1 MESLI
6 AATALFLGMH
16 WIVSGSPLRGV
27 IVARMGEGPFKA
39 VFALTITV
47 SIVWMG
53 WAYAH
58 APYVQT
64 WGTAAGLKPV
74 SWVLMALAFVMF
86 GASATDKNP
95 TTLGR
100 VPPDQVEARGMVRIT
115 RHAGLFGLG
124 LWGLAHFI
132 VNGDWASHLLFGS
145 FAFQGLIAPLNLD
158 VRIPPGVVRRLGLVA
173 ARRAR
178 IVFRPL
184 KRAFLPFSTGRARSL
199 SGRFRQTNTGVFDL
213 RARHPASPS
222 QAVLEQPVSS
232 SRPARR
238 VP

>member
-86 GASATDKNP
+86 GAGATDKNP

-115 RHAGLFGLG
+115 RLAGLFGLG

-158 VRIPPGVVRRLGLVA
+158 RKYRRRYGAAWEVFARQTSYVPFVAIAQGRNRLALGEINWIAVAVALGLYA
-173 ARRAR
+173 LTFAYHQAW
-178 IVFRPL
+178 F
-184 KRAFLPFSTGRARSL
+184 G
-199 SGRFRQTNTGVFDL
+199 
-213 RARHPASPS
+213 AS
-222 QAVLEQPVSS
+222 AW
-232 SRPARR
+232 
-238 VP
+238 

>member
-39 VFALTITV
+39 AFALTITL

-58 APYVQT
+58 APNVPT

-86 GASATDKNP
+86 GASVTARNP
-95 TTLGR
+95 TTLGS
-100 VPPDQVEARGMVRIT
+100 VPPDQVEARGIVRIT

-124 LWGLAHFI
+124 LWGGAHFI

-158 VRIPPGVVRRLGLVA
+158 RKYRQRHGAAWDAFARQTSYLPFVAIAQGRNRLVLGEINWIAVAVALGLYA
-173 ARRAR
+173 L
-178 IVFRPL
+178 VF
-184 KRAFLPFSTGRARSL
+184 ANHQAWFG
-199 SGRFRQTNTGVFDL
+199 G
-213 RARHPASPS
+213 SPW
-222 QAVLEQPVSS
+222 
-232 SRPARR
+232 
-238 VP
+238 

>member
-39 VFALTITV
+39 AFAFTITV
-47 SIVWMG
+47 SLLWMG

-58 APYVQT
+58 APHLPT
-64 WGTAAGLKPV
+64 WGTAGNLKPL
-74 SWVLMALAFVMF
+74 SWVLMAIAFVLF
-86 GASATDKNP
+86 GASVTEKNP

-100 VPPDQVEARGMVRIT
+100 VPPDQVEARGVVRVT

-158 VRIPPGVVRRLGLVA
+158 RKYRRRHGAAWDMFARQTSYLPFVAIAQGRNRLVLGEINGVAVAVALGLYA
-173 ARRAR
+173 LTFAYHQAW
-178 IVFRPL
+178 F
-184 KRAFLPFSTGRARSL
+184 G
-199 SGRFRQTNTGVFDL
+199 
-213 RARHPASPS
+213 ASPW
-222 QAVLEQPVSS
+222 
-232 SRPARR
+232 
-238 VP
+238 

>member
-16 WIVSGSPLRGV
+16 WIVSGSPLREV
-27 IVARMGEGPFKA
+27 IVGRTGEAPFKA
-39 VFALTITV
+39 GFALIITV

-58 APYVQT
+58 APYVAT
-64 WGTAAGLKPV
+64 WGTAGGLKPL
-74 SWVLMALAFVMF
+74 SWVLMALAFVLF
-86 GASATDKNP
+86 AASATDKNP

-100 VPPDQVEARGMVRIT
+100 VPPDQVQARGMVRIT

-124 LWGLAHFI
+124 LWGLAHFL

-158 VRIPPGVVRRLGLVA
+158 RKYRRRYGAAWDVFARQTSYVPFAAILQGRNRLVPGEINWIAVAVGLGLFVLTLVYHQA
-173 ARRAR
+173 W
-178 IVFRPL
+178 F
-184 KRAFLPFSTGRARSL
+184 G
-199 SGRFRQTNTGVFDL
+199 
-213 RARHPASPS
+213 ASPW
-222 QAVLEQPVSS
+222 
-232 SRPARR
+232 
-238 VP
+238 

>member
-16 WIVSGSPLRGV
+16 WIVSGSPLRDV
-27 IVARMGEGPFKA
+27 IVACTGEGPFKA
-39 VFALTITV
+39 GFALIITV

-64 WGTAAGLKPV
+64 WGTAASLKPV

-86 GASATDKNP
+86 GASVTAKNP

-100 VPPDQVEARGMVRIT
+100 VPPDQVEARGVVRIT

-145 FAFQGLIAPLNLD
+145 FALQGLIAPLNLD
-158 VRIPPGVVRRLGLVA
+158 RKYRKRYGAKWEVFARQTSYLPFVAILQGRNRLVLGEINWVAVLVGLGLFA
-173 ARRAR
+173 LTLAYHQAW
-178 IVFRPL
+178 F
-184 KRAFLPFSTGRARSL
+184 G
-199 SGRFRQTNTGVFDL
+199 
-213 RARHPASPS
+213 ASPF
-222 QAVLEQPVSS
+222 
-232 SRPARR
+232 
-238 VP
+238 

>member
-158 VRIPPGVVRRLGLVA
+158 RKYRRRYGAAWEVFARQTSYVPFVAIAQGRNRLALGEINWIAVAVALGLYA
-173 ARRAR
+173 LTFAYHQAW
-178 IVFRPL
+178 F
-184 KRAFLPFSTGRARSL
+184 G
-199 SGRFRQTNTGVFDL
+199 
-213 RARHPASPS
+213 AS
-222 QAVLEQPVSS
+222 AW
-232 SRPARR
+232 
-238 VP
+238 

>member
-74 SWVLMALAFVMF
+74 SWVLMALAFAMF

-158 VRIPPGVVRRLGLVA
+158 RKYRRRYGAAWEVFARQTSYVPFVAIAQGRNRLAPGEINWIAVAVALGLYA
-173 ARRAR
+173 LTFAYHQAW
-178 IVFRPL
+178 F
-184 KRAFLPFSTGRARSL
+184 G
-199 SGRFRQTNTGVFDL
+199 
-213 RARHPASPS
+213 AS
-222 QAVLEQPVSS
+222 AW
-232 SRPARR
+232 
-238 VP
+238 

>member
-39 VFALTITV
+39 AFALTITV
-47 SIVWMG
+47 SLVWMG

-58 APYVQT
+58 APHLPT
-64 WGTAAGLKPV
+64 WGTAGNLKPL

-158 VRIPPGVVRRLGLVA
+158 RKYRRRYGAAWEVFARQTSYLPFVAIAQGRNRLALGEINWIAVVVALGLYA
-173 ARRAR
+173 LTFAYHQAW
-178 IVFRPL
+178 F
-184 KRAFLPFSTGRARSL
+184 G
-199 SGRFRQTNTGVFDL
+199 
-213 RARHPASPS
+213 ASPW
-222 QAVLEQPVSS
+222 
-232 SRPARR
+232 
-238 VP
+238 

>member
-16 WIVSGSPLRGV
+16 WIVSGSPLRDV
-27 IVARMGEGPFKA
+27 IVARTGEGPFKA
-39 VFALTITV
+39 GFALIITV

-58 APYVQT
+58 APYAQT
-64 WGTAAGLKPV
+64 WGTAADLKPV

-86 GASATDKNP
+86 GASVTAQNP

-100 VPPDQVEARGMVRIT
+100 VPPDQVQARGMVRIT

-124 LWGLAHFI
+124 LWGFAHFI

-145 FAFQGLIAPLNLD
+145 FAFQGLVAPLNLD
-158 VRIPPGVVRRLGLVA
+158 RKYRLRYGAAWDVFARQTSYVPFAAILQGRNRLVPGEINWIAVAVGLGLFVLTLVYHQA
-173 ARRAR
+173 W
-178 IVFRPL
+178 F
-184 KRAFLPFSTGRARSL
+184 G
-199 SGRFRQTNTGVFDL
+199 
-213 RARHPASPS
+213 ASPW
-222 QAVLEQPVSS
+222 
-232 SRPARR
+232 
-238 VP
+238 

>member
-27 IVARMGEGPFKA
+27 IVARTGEGPFKA
-39 VFALTITV
+39 AFALTITV
-47 SIVWMG
+47 SLVWMG

-58 APYVQT
+58 APHLPT
-64 WGTAAGLKPV
+64 WGTAGNLKPL

-86 GASATDKNP
+86 GASVTDKNP

-158 VRIPPGVVRRLGLVA
+158 RKYRRRYGAAWEVFARQTSYLPFVAIAQGRNRLALGEINWIAVVVALGLYA
-173 ARRAR
+173 LTFAYHQAW
-178 IVFRPL
+178 F
-184 KRAFLPFSTGRARSL
+184 G
-199 SGRFRQTNTGVFDL
+199 
-213 RARHPASPS
+213 ASPW
-222 QAVLEQPVSS
+222 
-232 SRPARR
+232 
-238 VP
+238 

>member
-27 IVARMGEGPFKA
+27 IVARLGEGPFKA
-39 VFALTITV
+39 AFALVITV

-58 APYVQT
+58 APDIPT
-64 WGTAAGLKPV
+64 WGTAASLKPLN
-74 SWVLMALAFVMF
+74 WVLMALAFVMF
-86 GASATDKNP
+86 GASVTAKNP

-100 VPPDQVEARGMVRIT
+100 VPPDQVEARGVVRIT

-145 FAFQGLIAPLNLD
+145 FAFQGLVAPLNLD
-158 VRIPPGVVRRLGLVA
+158 RKYRQRYGAAWDVFARQTSYLPFVAIAQGRNRLVLGEINWIAVAVALGLYALTFANHQVW
-173 ARRAR
+173 
-178 IVFRPL
+178 F
-184 KRAFLPFSTGRARSL
+184 G
-199 SGRFRQTNTGVFDL
+199 
-213 RARHPASPS
+213 ASPW
-222 QAVLEQPVSS
+222 
-232 SRPARR
+232 
-238 VP
+238 

>member
-39 VFALTITV
+39 AFALTITV
-47 SIVWMG
+47 SLVWMG

-58 APYVQT
+58 APHLPT
-64 WGTAAGLKPV
+64 WGTAGNLKPL
-74 SWVLMALAFVMF
+74 SWVLMAIAFVLF

-158 VRIPPGVVRRLGLVA
+158 RKYRRRYGAAWEVFARQTSYLPFVAIAQGRNRLALGEINWIAVVVALGLYA
-173 ARRAR
+173 LTFAYHQAW
-178 IVFRPL
+178 F
-184 KRAFLPFSTGRARSL
+184 G
-199 SGRFRQTNTGVFDL
+199 
-213 RARHPASPS
+213 ASPW
-222 QAVLEQPVSS
+222 
-232 SRPARR
+232 
-238 VP
+238 

>member
-39 VFALTITV
+39 AFALAITV
-47 SIVWMG
+47 SITWMG

-58 APYVQT
+58 APTVET
-64 WGTAAGLKPV
+64 WGTAASLKPV
-74 SWVLMALAFVMF
+74 SWVLMAFAFVMF

-158 VRIPPGVVRRLGLVA
+158 RKYRRRYGAAWEVFARQTSYLPFVAIAQGRNRLALGEINWIAVVVALGLYA
-173 ARRAR
+173 LTFAYHQPW
-178 IVFRPL
+178 F
-184 KRAFLPFSTGRARSL
+184 G
-199 SGRFRQTNTGVFDL
+199 
-213 RARHPASPS
+213 ASPW
-222 QAVLEQPVSS
+222 
-232 SRPARR
+232 
-238 VP
+238 

>member
-39 VFALTITV
+39 AFAFTITV
-47 SIVWMG
+47 SLLWMG

-58 APYVQT
+58 APHLPT
-64 WGTAAGLKPV
+64 WGTAGNLKPL
-74 SWVLMALAFVMF
+74 SWVLMAIAFVLF
-86 GASATDKNP
+86 GASVTEKNP

-100 VPPDQVEARGMVRIT
+100 VPPDQVEARGVVRVT

-158 VRIPPGVVRRLGLVA
+158 RKYRRRHGAAWDMFARQTSYLPFVAIAQGRNRLVLGEINGIAVAVALGLYA
-173 ARRAR
+173 LTFAYHQAW
-178 IVFRPL
+178 F
-184 KRAFLPFSTGRARSL
+184 G
-199 SGRFRQTNTGVFDL
+199 
-213 RARHPASPS
+213 ASPW
-222 QAVLEQPVSS
+222 
-232 SRPARR
+232 
-238 VP
+238 

>member
-158 VRIPPGVVRRLGLVA
+158 RKYRRRYGAAWEVFARQTSYVPFVAIAQGRNRLAPGEINWIAVAVALGLYA
-173 ARRAR
+173 LTFAYHQAW
-178 IVFRPL
+178 F
-184 KRAFLPFSTGRARSL
+184 G
-199 SGRFRQTNTGVFDL
+199 
-213 RARHPASPS
+213 AS
-222 QAVLEQPVSS
+222 AW
-232 SRPARR
+232 
-238 VP
+238 